1 MYTRKQDI
9 SEKGEIMQEY
19 YKKWTELMK
28 EKEIKS
34 LQLGNGRANIGLKD
48 KVQSFPF
55 GDTTKLY
62 TALKRDA
69 IKRGCIKTSH
79 ICKYIVEID
88 GKTCLSVILIDQI
101 VVKSKDNMIMLAIF

>member
-1 MYTRKQDI
+1 
-9 SEKGEIMQEY
+9 MQEY

-28 EKEIKS
+28 EKDIKS
-34 LQLGNGRANIGLKD
+34 LLLGNGMANIGLKD

-69 IKRGCIKTSH
+69 LKRGCIKTSP

-88 GKTCLSVILIDQI
+88 GKTCLSIILIDQI